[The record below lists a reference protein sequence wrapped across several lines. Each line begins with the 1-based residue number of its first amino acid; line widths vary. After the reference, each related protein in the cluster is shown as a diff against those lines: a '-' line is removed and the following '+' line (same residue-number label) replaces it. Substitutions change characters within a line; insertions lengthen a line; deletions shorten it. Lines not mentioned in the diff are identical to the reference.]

1 MTGPPAGGE
10 AEARHERTR
19 RLFFAVWPAEG
30 LRDAIVE
37 EYLAP
42 VPPDAGRLQQSA
54 QLHLTLEFLGSV
66 PESRLPRLRDLA
78 AALGGSPCVVTLDRV
93 AWWRRPAVLCL
104 VATQCPPELL
114 ALVGAL
120 RHALQEAGFQ
130 TDSRPYQAHLTLAR
144 KVGHPV
150 AMAPPRPLR
159 WPVREFTLVES
170 DTQAAGSVY
179 TVLDRWPLR
188 G

>member
-1 MTGPPAGGE
+1 MKAAQAAGDGE
-10 AEARHERTR
+10 SRHERTR
-19 RLFFAVWPAEG
+19 RLFFAAWPAAS
-30 LRDAIVE
+30 LRDAIVAD
-37 EYLAP
+37 YLAP
-42 VPPDAGRLQQSA
+42 VPPDAGRLQQPA

-78 AALGGSPCVVTLDRV
+78 AALEGASCVVTLDRV

-104 VATQCPPELL
+104 VASQCPPELMG
-114 ALVGAL
+114 LVEAL
-120 RHALQEAGFQ
+120 RRALRGEGFQ

-150 AMAPPRPLR
+150 VLSPPRPLS
-159 WPVREFTLVES
+159 WPVQEFTLVES
-170 DTQAAGSVY
+170 DTQASGSVY